1 MLLREDLSNATN
13 TADELSLLEWEMFA
27 KNKVRR
33 PHLLRAAQVLTKLHG
48 LCFESRNDFALQRK
62 ERMEEKRAKT
72 KIKTGLE
79 KKPKMPR

>member
-1 MLLREDLSNATN
+1 M
-13 TADELSLLEWEMFA
+13 
-27 KNKVRR
+27 
-33 PHLLRAAQVLTKLHG
+33 LRAAQVLTKLHG